1 MARAVAARIDIPH
14 VELDALHWGPNWT
27 CPPRLEFRALVAR
40 ALSRESW
47 IVDGNYSKVRDI
59 IWVRADTI
67 VWLDYSLPV
76 TLWRLTRRTLRRLA
90 KREVL
95 WNGNRESWR
104 QQFLSRESL
113 FLWSWQT
120 HGQHRR
126 TFPQLFSQT
135 EFAHLNVVKLNAPER
150 QMAGTLLWT
159 LNRGQLPTG
168 RDLCQRKVEMSPFV
182 PSRDVPPRE
191 VRGTYWSQ

>member
-1 MARAVAARIDIPH
+1 MAYQRIAVIGTTGSGKKTLARAMAARLDIPH

-27 CPPRLEFRALVAR
+27 APPHSDLRACVTA
-40 ALSRESW
+40 ALDSECW
-47 IVDGNYSKVRDI
+47 VVDGNYSKVRDI
-59 IWVRADTI
+59 IWVRAETA

-126 TFPQLFSQT
+126 MYPVLFSQK
-135 EFAHLNVVKLNAPER
+135 EFAHLNVVKLNTP
-150 QMAGTLLWT
+150 
-159 LNRGQLPTG
+159 
-168 RDLCQRKVEMSPFV
+168 RDATDWLSALDTE
-182 PSRDVPPRE
+182 
-191 VRGTYWSQ
+191 

>member
-104 QQFLSRESL
+104 QQFLSRRIAL
-113 FLWSWQT
+113 FVVMANAWSAPPNVSA
-120 HGQHRR
+120 
-126 TFPQLFSQT
+126 TFLANGICSSQCCEAKRAREADGWHSALDT
-135 EFAHLNVVKLNAPER
+135 DIEDSFRQDEIYVNA
-150 QMAGTLLWT
+150 
-159 LNRGQLPTG
+159 
-168 RDLCQRKVEMSPFV
+168 K
-182 PSRDVPPRE
+182 
-191 VRGTYWSQ
+191 